1 MDGMRIIIG
10 GASGFIGKPLIKR
23 LRDSGHEVLQLVR
36 RDPRGAGEV
45 AWRPNEGGL
54 DPAALD
60 GVDAAINLAGVG
72 VGDHRWND
80 EYKKLL
86 RSSRINATSTL
97 AKAAAAAGSPPRV
110 LLNASAVGY
119 YGATDDREVDES
131 APAGDTF
138 LAGLCQ
144 AWEAATAPAQRAGI
158 RVVCL
163 RSGIILGPGG
173 GYLKPVLP
181 LFRFALGGRLGSGR
195 QWLPWISL
203 ADELNAIEFLL
214 RTDVS
219 GAVNVAGPAPV
230 RNVEFTQALARVLGR
245 PALLPVPFAAL
256 RVAAGEF
263 AHEAV
268 ISQRV
273 LPAKLT
279 AAGFRH
285 EHQDVTAALRWAVNR

>member
-23 LRDSGHEVLQLVR
+23 LRDSGHEVTQLVR
-36 RDPRGAGEV
+36 RDPGGEGQV
-45 AWRPNEGGL
+45 AWRPNEGEL

-80 EYKKLL
+80 EFKKLL

-97 AKAAAAAGSPPRV
+97 ARAVAAAGTPPRV
-110 LLNASAVGY
+110 LINACAVGY
-119 YGATDDREVDES
+119 YGDTGDREVDEDG
-131 APAGDTF
+131 PGGDTF
-138 LAGLCQ
+138 LARLCRD
-144 AWEAATAPAQRAGI
+144 WEAATEPAERAGV
-158 RVVCL
+158 RVVRL
-163 RSGIILGPGG
+163 RSGVILGPGG
-173 GYLKPVLP
+173 GYLKPLLP
-181 LFRFALGGRLGSGR
+181 LFRFGLGGRLGSGR

-214 RTDVS
+214 RADVS
-219 GAVNVAGPAPV
+219 GAVNVVGPAPV
-230 RNVEFTQALARVLGR
+230 RNTEFTQALAHALGR
-245 PALLPVPFAAL
+245 PALLPVPYAVL

-263 AHEAV
+263 ANEAV
-268 ISQRV
+268 ISQRA

-285 EHQDVTAALRWAVNR
+285 EHRDLAAGLRWAVGR